1 MVEEG
6 LKIDKESVL
15 NSSEYETWK
24 RKWLFLVE
32 NEINESIKM
41 TQNWFLQKNDHIGS
55 QNKARSECESDIDR
69 LKSEIA
75 ELKSDLATCRSQAEL
90 NDL

>member
-1 MVEEG
+1 LLVEEG
-6 LKIDKESVL
+6 LKIDKESVF
-15 NSSEYETWK
+15 NSPEYETWK
-24 RKWLFLVE
+24 
-32 NEINESIKM
+32 
-41 TQNWFLQKNDHIGS
+41 S
-55 QNKARSECESDIDR
+55 QNEARSECESDIDR